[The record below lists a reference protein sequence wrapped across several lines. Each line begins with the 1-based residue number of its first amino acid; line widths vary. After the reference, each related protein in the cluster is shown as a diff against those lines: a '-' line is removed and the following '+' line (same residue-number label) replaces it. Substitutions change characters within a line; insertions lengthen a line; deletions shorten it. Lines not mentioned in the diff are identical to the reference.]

1 MGAGMAVGQGSLPA
15 VPCETVHCDK
25 CNAQLKLECG
35 RLPYKCSTCRKVL
48 RPFKDTVFS
57 NLLFALR
64 RGFSISGRSTRKEF
78 WTVDIITSILFLG
91 LLVLVF
97 PLSVLWVECDGFLNP
112 YLCLIGFSLLGSL
125 IILVYQYCISVRRL
139 HDIGYS
145 GLWAVLSVV
154 FSITNVLFFLVPFC
168 YSLYYGID
176 FCTEYCS
183 LISELSV
190 IDDEACIMYAG
201 ELTNMCGIAEP
212 DVFNEDNLEIR
223 LRHPLHGY
231 PFYFSIIDRI
241 VFVLNAVLATLLL
254 VSFFMDSQKGRNKY
268 GLSQKYPVA

>member
-1 MGAGMAVGQGSLPA
+1 MGAGMAVEQGSLPA

-97 PLSVLWVECDGFLNP
+97 PLSVLIQYNL
-112 YLCLIGFSLLGSL
+112 LQIHHSL
-125 IILVYQYCISVRRL
+125 
-139 HDIGYS
+139 H
-145 GLWAVLSVV
+145 
-154 FSITNVLFFLVPFC
+154 
-168 YSLYYGID
+168 
-176 FCTEYCS
+176 
-183 LISELSV
+183 
-190 IDDEACIMYAG
+190 
-201 ELTNMCGIAEP
+201 
-212 DVFNEDNLEIR
+212 
-223 LRHPLHGY
+223 H
-231 PFYFSIIDRI
+231 
-241 VFVLNAVLATLLL
+241 
-254 VSFFMDSQKGRNKY
+254 
-268 GLSQKYPVA
+268 

>member
-1 MGAGMAVGQGSLPA
+1 MDAGIAAGQGSLPA
-15 VPCETVHCDK
+15 VPCETAHCDQ
-25 CNAQLKLECG
+25 CNAQLNLECG
-35 RLPYKCSTCRKVL
+35 RLPYKCPTCRKVL

-78 WTVDIITSILFLG
+78 WTADIITSILFLG

-97 PLSVLWVECDGFLNP
+97 PLFVLWVECDGFLNL
-112 YLCLIGFSLLGSL
+112 YLCLIGFSLLGVL

-145 GLWAVLSVV
+145 GWWAVLSAV

-168 YSLYYGID
+168 YSSYQEIS
-176 FCTEYCS
+176 FCTEYSS

-190 IDDEACIMYAG
+190 IDDEACIMYAE
-201 ELTNMCGIAEP
+201 ELTNMCGIAP
-212 DVFNEDNLEIR
+212 DFSEGDLEIR

-268 GLSQKYPVA
+268 GLSQKYPAT